1 MAGDDER
8 LLLTVVVA
16 GTDDAPVDAKFRG
29 ATVASLLLGLVT
41 GDADDVTGDAEEND
55 EGDEGEVSFSS

>member
-16 GTDDAPVDAKFRG
+16 ATVALEAKFRG
-29 ATVASLLLGLVT
+29 ATGASLLLGLVT
-41 GDADDVTGDAEEND
+41 GDADDVTGDAEEKE
-55 EGDEGEVSFSS
+55 EGDEGDVSFSS